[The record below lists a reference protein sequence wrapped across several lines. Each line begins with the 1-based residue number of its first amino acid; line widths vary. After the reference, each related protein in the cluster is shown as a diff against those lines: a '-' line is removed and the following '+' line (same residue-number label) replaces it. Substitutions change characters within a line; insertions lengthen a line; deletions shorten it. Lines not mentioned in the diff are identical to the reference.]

1 MEAFDR
7 RIKKSL
13 ITKAITI
20 CVTVALLLCFELMLA
35 GANVA
40 MQQAPPVVCVAIL
53 LLLMVVNGLSSMVYK
68 WIMKDGGRR
77 AIGFYLIDKVVR
89 FFLVIVIV
97 LIYAL
102 ADRRNLLAFAINLLV
117 LYVAD
122 AVTSMML
129 YVSTEQN
136 FNKKK

>member
-1 MEAFDR
+1 MESFDQ

-20 CVTVALLLCFELMLA
+20 CVTGALLLLFELLLA

-40 MQQAPPVVCVAIL
+40 MQQAPLLLVIAIL
-53 LLLMVVNGLSSMVYK
+53 IMTVNVLSSMVYK
-68 WIMKDGGRR
+68 WIMKDGGRH

-89 FFLVIVIV
+89 FFLIIVIV

-102 ADRRNLLAFAINLLV
+102 ADRRNLLAFALNLLV
-117 LYVAD
+117 LYIAD
-122 AVTSMML
+122 AVTSMIC
-129 YVSTEQN
+129 YVSIERN

>member
-20 CVTVALLLCFELMLA
+20 CVTVALLLCFKLMLA

-40 MQQAPPVVCVAIL
+40 MQQAPPVVCVTT
-53 LLLMVVNGLSSMVYK
+53 LLMVVNGLSSMVYK

>member
-20 CVTVALLLCFELMLA
+20 CVTAALLLCFELILA

-40 MQQAPPVVCVAIL
+40 MQQAPPVVCVVI
-53 LLLMVVNGLSSMVYK
+53 LLMVVNGLSSMVYK

>member
-40 MQQAPPVVCVAIL
+40 MQQAPPVVCVAT
-53 LLLMVVNGLSSMVYK
+53 LLMVVNGLSSMAYK

-129 YVSTEQN
+129 YVSTKQN

>member
-13 ITKAITI
+13 ITKAITS
-20 CVTVALLLCFELMLA
+20 CVTAALLLCFELMLA

-40 MQQAPPVVCVAIL
+40 MQQAPPVVCVAT
-53 LLLMVVNGLSSMVYK
+53 LLMVVNGLSSMAYK

>member
-20 CVTVALLLCFELMLA
+20 CVTASLLLCFELMLA

-40 MQQAPPVVCVAIL
+40 MQQAPPVVCVVI
-53 LLLMVVNGLSSMVYK
+53 LLMVVNGLSSMVYK
-68 WIMKDGGRR
+68 WIMKDGGQR

>member
-1 MEAFDR
+1 MWR
-7 RIKKSL
+7 CSRL
-13 ITKAITI
+13 RP
-20 CVTVALLLCFELMLA
+20 L
-35 GANVA
+35 
-40 MQQAPPVVCVAIL
+40 VCVAT
-53 LLLMVVNGLSSMVYK
+53 LLMVVNGLSSMVYK

>member
-1 MEAFDR
+1 MESFDQ

-20 CVTVALLLCFELMLA
+20 CVTGALLLLFELLLA

-40 MQQAPPVVCVAIL
+40 MQQAPL
-53 LLLMVVNGLSSMVYK
+53 LLVIATLIMTVNVLSSMVYK
-68 WIMKDGGRR
+68 WVMKDGGRH

-102 ADRRNLLAFAINLLV
+102 ADRRNLLAFALNLLV
-117 LYVAD
+117 LYIAD
-122 AVTSMML
+122 AVTSMIC
-129 YVSTEQN
+129 YFSIERN

>member
-1 MEAFDR
+1 MESFDQ

-20 CVTVALLLCFELMLA
+20 CVTGALLLLFELLLA
-35 GANVA
+35 GTNVA
-40 MQQAPPVVCVAIL
+40 MQQAPL
-53 LLLMVVNGLSSMVYK
+53 LLVIATLIMAVNVLSSMVYK
-68 WIMKDGGRR
+68 WIMKDGGRH

-102 ADRRNLLAFAINLLV
+102 ADRRNLLAFALNLLV
-117 LYVAD
+117 LYIAD
-122 AVTSMML
+122 AVTSMIC
-129 YVSTEQN
+129 YVSIERN

>member
-1 MEAFDR
+1 MESFDQ

-20 CVTVALLLCFELMLA
+20 CVTGALLLLFELLLA

-40 MQQAPPVVCVAIL
+40 MQQAPLLLVIAIL
-53 LLLMVVNGLSSMVYK
+53 IMTVNVLSSMVYK
-68 WIMKDGGRR
+68 WIMKDGGRH

-89 FFLVIVIV
+89 FFLIIVIV

-102 ADRRNLLAFAINLLV
+102 ADRRNLLAFALNLLV
-117 LYVAD
+117 LYIAD
-122 AVTSMML
+122 AVTSKIC
-129 YVSTEQN
+129 YVSIERN

>member
-1 MEAFDR
+1 
-7 RIKKSL
+7 
-13 ITKAITI
+13 
-20 CVTVALLLCFELMLA
+20 MLA

-40 MQQAPPVVCVAIL
+40 MQQAPPVVCVAT
-53 LLLMVVNGLSSMVYK
+53 LLMVVNGLSSMVYK

-136 FNKKK
+136 FNKRNE

>member
-40 MQQAPPVVCVAIL
+40 MQQAPPVVCVAT
-53 LLLMVVNGLSSMVYK
+53 LLMVVNGLSSMVYK

-97 LIYAL
+97 LTYAL

>member
-1 MEAFDR
+1 MESFDQ

-20 CVTVALLLCFELMLA
+20 CVTGALLLLFELLLA

-40 MQQAPPVVCVAIL
+40 MQQAPL
-53 LLLMVVNGLSSMVYK
+53 LLVIATLIMAVNVLSSMVYK
-68 WIMKDGGRR
+68 WIMKDGGRH

-102 ADRRNLLAFAINLLV
+102 ADRRNLLAFALNLLV
-117 LYVAD
+117 LYIAD
-122 AVTSMML
+122 AVTSRIC
-129 YVSTEQN
+129 YVSIERN

>member
-1 MEAFDR
+1 MESFDQ

-20 CVTVALLLCFELMLA
+20 CVTGALLLLFELLLA

-40 MQQAPPVVCVAIL
+40 MQQAPL
-53 LLLMVVNGLSSMVYK
+53 LLVIATLIMTVNVLSSMVYK
-68 WIMKDGGRR
+68 WVMKDGGRH

-102 ADRRNLLAFAINLLV
+102 ADRRNLLAFALNLLV
-117 LYVAD
+117 LYIAD
-122 AVTSMML
+122 AVTSMTC
-129 YVSTEQN
+129 YVSIERN

>member
-1 MEAFDR
+1 MESFDQ

-20 CVTVALLLCFELMLA
+20 CVTGALLLLFELLLA

-40 MQQAPPVVCVAIL
+40 MQQAPL
-53 LLLMVVNGLSSMVYK
+53 LLVVATLIMTVNVLSSMVYK
-68 WIMKDGGRR
+68 WVMKDGGRH

-102 ADRRNLLAFAINLLV
+102 ADRRNLLAFALNLLV
-117 LYVAD
+117 LYIAD
-122 AVTSMML
+122 AVTSMIC
-129 YVSTEQN
+129 YVSIERN

>member
-1 MEAFDR
+1 MESFDQ

-20 CVTVALLLCFELMLA
+20 CVTGALLLLFELLLA

-40 MQQAPPVVCVAIL
+40 MQQAPLLLVIAIL
-53 LLLMVVNGLSSMVYK
+53 IMTVNVLSSMVYK
-68 WIMKDGGRR
+68 WIMKDGGRH
-77 AIGFYLIDKVVR
+77 AIGFYLIDKMVR

-102 ADRRNLLAFAINLLV
+102 ADRRNLLAFALNLLV
-117 LYVAD
+117 LYIAD
-122 AVTSMML
+122 AVTSMIC
-129 YVSTEQN
+129 YVSIERN

>member
-13 ITKAITI
+13 IAKAITI

-40 MQQAPPVVCVAIL
+40 MQQAPPVVCVAT
-53 LLLMVVNGLSSMVYK
+53 LLMVVNGLSSMAYK

>member
-40 MQQAPPVVCVAIL
+40 MQQAPPVVCVVI
-53 LLLMVVNGLSSMVYK
+53 LLMVVNGLSSIVYK

>member
-20 CVTVALLLCFELMLA
+20 CVTAALLLCFELMLA

-40 MQQAPPVVCVAIL
+40 MQQAPPVVCVVI
-53 LLLMVVNGLSSMVYK
+53 LLMVVNGLSSMAYK

>member
-1 MEAFDR
+1 MESFDQ

-20 CVTVALLLCFELMLA
+20 CVTGALLLLFELLLA

-40 MQQAPPVVCVAIL
+40 IQQAPL
-53 LLLMVVNGLSSMVYK
+53 LLVITILIMAVNVLSSMVYK
-68 WIMKDGGRR
+68 WIMKDGGRH

-102 ADRRNLLAFAINLLV
+102 ADRRNLLAFALNLLV
-117 LYVAD
+117 LYIAD
-122 AVTSMML
+122 AVTSMIC
-129 YVSTEQN
+129 YVSIERN

>member
-1 MEAFDR
+1 MESFDQ

-20 CVTVALLLCFELMLA
+20 CVTGALLLLFELLLA

-40 MQQAPPVVCVAIL
+40 MQQAPL
-53 LLLMVVNGLSSMVYK
+53 LLVIATLIMAVNVLSSMVYK
-68 WIMKDGGRR
+68 WIMKDGGRH

-102 ADRRNLLAFAINLLV
+102 ADRRNLLAFALNLLV
-117 LYVAD
+117 LYIAD
-122 AVTSMML
+122 AVT
-129 YVSTEQN
+129 
-136 FNKKK
+136 

>member
-1 MEAFDR
+1 MESFDQ

-20 CVTVALLLCFELMLA
+20 CVTGALLLLFELLLA
-35 GANVA
+35 GANVS
-40 MQQAPPVVCVAIL
+40 MQQAPL
-53 LLLMVVNGLSSMVYK
+53 LLVIATLIMAVNVLSSMVYK
-68 WIMKDGGRR
+68 WIMKDGGRH

-102 ADRRNLLAFAINLLV
+102 ADRRNLLAFALNLLV
-117 LYVAD
+117 LYIAD
-122 AVTSMML
+122 AVTSMIC
-129 YVSTEQN
+129 YVSIERN

>member
-1 MEAFDR
+1 MESFDQ

-20 CVTVALLLCFELMLA
+20 CVTGALLLLFELLLA

-40 MQQAPPVVCVAIL
+40 MQQAPL
-53 LLLMVVNGLSSMVYK
+53 LLVIATLIMTVNVLSSMVYK
-68 WIMKDGGRR
+68 WVMKDDGRH

-102 ADRRNLLAFAINLLV
+102 ADRRNLLAFALNLLV
-117 LYVAD
+117 LYIAD
-122 AVTSMML
+122 AVTSMIC
-129 YVSTEQN
+129 YVSIERN

>member
-40 MQQAPPVVCVAIL
+40 MQQALPVLCVAT
-53 LLLMVVNGLSSMVYK
+53 LLMVVNGLSSMVYK

>member
-1 MEAFDR
+1 MESFDQ

-20 CVTVALLLCFELMLA
+20 CVTGALLLLFELLLA

-40 MQQAPPVVCVAIL
+40 IQQAPFL
-53 LLLMVVNGLSSMVYK
+53 LVIATLIMAVNVLSSMVYK
-68 WIMKDGGRR
+68 WIMKDGGRH

-102 ADRRNLLAFAINLLV
+102 ADRRNLLAFALNLLV
-117 LYVAD
+117 LYIAD
-122 AVTSMML
+122 AVTSMIC
-129 YVSTEQN
+129 YVSIERN

>member
-20 CVTVALLLCFELMLA
+20 SVTVALLLCFELMLA

-40 MQQAPPVVCVAIL
+40 MQQAPPVVCVVI
-53 LLLMVVNGLSSMVYK
+53 LLMVVNGLSSMVYK

>member
-20 CVTVALLLCFELMLA
+20 CVTASLLLCFELMLA

-40 MQQAPPVVCVAIL
+40 MQQAPPVVCVVI
-53 LLLMVVNGLSSMVYK
+53 LLMVVNGLSSMVYK

>member
-1 MEAFDR
+1 MESFDQ

-20 CVTVALLLCFELMLA
+20 CVTGALLLLFELLLA
-35 GANVA
+35 GTNVA
-40 MQQAPPVVCVAIL
+40 MQQAPL
-53 LLLMVVNGLSSMVYK
+53 LLVIATLIMAVNVLSSMVYK
-68 WIMKDGGRR
+68 WIMKDGGRH

-102 ADRRNLLAFAINLLV
+102 ADRRNLLAFALNLLV
-117 LYVAD
+117 LYIAD
-122 AVTSMML
+122 AVTSMIC
-129 YVSTEQN
+129 YVSIEQN

>member
-1 MEAFDR
+1 MESFDQ

-20 CVTVALLLCFELMLA
+20 CVTDALLLLFELLLA

-40 MQQAPPVVCVAIL
+40 MQQAPL
-53 LLLMVVNGLSSMVYK
+53 LLVIATLIMAVNVLSSMVYK
-68 WIMKDGGRR
+68 WIMKDGGRH

-102 ADRRNLLAFAINLLV
+102 ADRRNLLAFALNLLV
-117 LYVAD
+117 LYIAD
-122 AVTSMML
+122 AVTSMIC
-129 YVSTEQN
+129 YVSIERN

>member
-40 MQQAPPVVCVAIL
+40 MQQALPIVCVAT
-53 LLLMVVNGLSSMVYK
+53 LLMVVNGLSSMVYK

>member
-20 CVTVALLLCFELMLA
+20 CVTASLLLCFELMLA

-40 MQQAPPVVCVAIL
+40 MQQAPPVVCVAT
-53 LLLMVVNGLSSMVYK
+53 LLMVVNGLSSMVYK

>member
-7 RIKKSL
+7 RIKNSL

-20 CVTVALLLCFELMLA
+20 CVTTALLLCFELMLA

-40 MQQAPPVVCVAIL
+40 MQQAPPVVCVAT
-53 LLLMVVNGLSSMVYK
+53 LLMVVNGLSSMVYK

>member
-13 ITKAITI
+13 ITKAITM
-20 CVTVALLLCFELMLA
+20 CVTASLLLCFELMLA

-40 MQQAPPVVCVAIL
+40 MQQAPPVVCVVI
-53 LLLMVVNGLSSMVYK
+53 LLMVVNGLSSMVYK

>member
-1 MEAFDR
+1 MESFDQ

-20 CVTVALLLCFELMLA
+20 CVTGALLLLFELLLA

-40 MQQAPPVVCVAIL
+40 MQQAPL
-53 LLLMVVNGLSSMVYK
+53 LLVIATLIMTVNVLSSMVYK
-68 WIMKDGGRR
+68 WIMKDGGRHT
-77 AIGFYLIDKVVR
+77 IGFYLIDKVVR

-102 ADRRNLLAFAINLLV
+102 ADRRNLLAFALNLLV
-117 LYVAD
+117 LYIAD
-122 AVTSMML
+122 AVTSMIC
-129 YVSTEQN
+129 YVSIERN

>member
-1 MEAFDR
+1 MESFDQ

-20 CVTVALLLCFELMLA
+20 CVTGALLLLFELLLA

-40 MQQAPPVVCVAIL
+40 MQQAPL
-53 LLLMVVNGLSSMVYK
+53 LLVVATLIMTVNVLSSMVYK
-68 WIMKDGGRR
+68 WIMKDGGRH

-102 ADRRNLLAFAINLLV
+102 ADRRNLLAFALNLLV
-117 LYVAD
+117 LYIAD
-122 AVTSMML
+122 AVTSMIC
-129 YVSTEQN
+129 YVSIERN

>member
-40 MQQAPPVVCVAIL
+40 MQQALPVVCVAT
-53 LLLMVVNGLSSMVYK
+53 LLMVVNGLSSMVYK

>member
-20 CVTVALLLCFELMLA
+20 CVTAALLLCFELMLA

-40 MQQAPPVVCVAIL
+40 MQQAPPVVCVAT
-53 LLLMVVNGLSSMVYK
+53 LLMVVNGLSSMNYK

>member
-40 MQQAPPVVCVAIL
+40 MQQAPPVVCVAT
-53 LLLMVVNGLSSMVYK
+53 LLMVVNGLSSMVYK

-102 ADRRNLLAFAINLLV
+102 ADRRNLLAFATNLLV

>member
-1 MEAFDR
+1 MESFDQ

-20 CVTVALLLCFELMLA
+20 CVTGALLLLFELLLA

-40 MQQAPPVVCVAIL
+40 MQQAPL
-53 LLLMVVNGLSSMVYK
+53 LLVIATLIMMVNVLSSMVYK
-68 WIMKDGGRR
+68 WIMKDGGRH

-102 ADRRNLLAFAINLLV
+102 ADRRNLLAFALNLLV
-117 LYVAD
+117 LYIAD
-122 AVTSMML
+122 AVTSMIC
-129 YVSTEQN
+129 YVSIERN

>member
-1 MEAFDR
+1 MESFDQ

-20 CVTVALLLCFELMLA
+20 CVTGALLLLFELLLA

-40 MQQAPPVVCVAIL
+40 MQQAPL
-53 LLLMVVNGLSSMVYK
+53 LLVIATLIMAINVLSSMVYK
-68 WIMKDGGRR
+68 WIMKDGGRH

-102 ADRRNLLAFAINLLV
+102 ADRRNLLAFALNLLV
-117 LYVAD
+117 LYIAD
-122 AVTSMML
+122 AVTSMIC
-129 YVSTEQN
+129 YVSIERN